1 MNHLQFLLLKL
12 SEECHQIGKIAS
24 DSAQLGLLNA
34 NPEQGERNKVCLHS
48 RLNHLNAIVLLLN
61 ESYNLDYRPDVMQM
75 NKSQVKINKDLN
87 HAIGSGMVTLHVPF
101 QQWHDAELKQQ
112 K

>member
-1 MNHLQFLLLKL
+1 MLTQQVESLK
-12 SEECHQIGKIAS
+12 CH
-24 DSAQLGLLNA
+24 
-34 NPEQGERNKVCLHS
+34 P
-48 RLNHLNAIVLLLN
+48 LLLN

-87 HAIGSGMVTLHVPF
+87 HAIGSGMVTLDVPF